1 LNREPEVDA
10 REIPPDGVSAEF
22 SVDIPIPSGLE
33 YINGIQI
40 RFAFET
46 DIPAQFF
53 PVATLDGEDIPLDEY
68 ARDVLSLTRVGQ
80 LPESFSGTVSLS
92 VAINREGH
100 LAPGN
105 SVTIYAWG
113 VQILKNADLPGP
125 ATVSN
130 PTTLDDAV
138 EVGIVEVMTWPEWY
152 RLTGRDG
159 S

>member
-1 LNREPEVDA
+1 VDA

-22 SVDIPIPSGLE
+22 DVEIPIPSGLD

-40 RFAFET
+40 RFAFEL
-46 DIPAQFF
+46 DIPTQFF
-53 PVATLDGEDIPLDEY
+53 PVATLDGEEIPLDEY

-80 LPESFSGTVSLS
+80 LPKSFSDAVHLS
-92 VAINREGH
+92 VSINGEGH

-113 VQILKNADLPGP
+113 VQILKNADFPGP

-130 PTTLDDAV
+130 PTTLDDAI
-138 EVGIVEVMTWPEWY
+138 EVGVVEVMTWPEWY